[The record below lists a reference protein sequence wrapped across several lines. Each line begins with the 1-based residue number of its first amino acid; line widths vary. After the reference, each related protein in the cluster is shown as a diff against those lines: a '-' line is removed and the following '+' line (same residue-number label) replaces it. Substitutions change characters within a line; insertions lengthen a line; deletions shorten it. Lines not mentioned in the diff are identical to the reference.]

1 MLYNRIRN
9 RKGKRGEKVML
20 HKYILAKHF
29 YTAEKTE
36 LIEQSMNHYSF
47 SSYILFFF
55 TFSFAGW
62 LWEVLL
68 HVYLDHALVNR
79 GVLYGPWLPI
89 YGFGGVLILF
99 LLRRFAKKPHHV
111 FLMTMLIA
119 GTIEFVTGTILWE
132 VYQMRWWDYR
142 DSLIHLKGF
151 VCLKGLLLFGT
162 GGLLILYLAA
172 PKLNRWYQKLPGGFK
187 TVLCVS
193 LVCFFLTDVILSLIH
208 PNTGFGVTIPRQS

>member
-62 LWEVLL
+62 LWEVFL

-79 GVLYGPWLPI
+79 GVLYGP
-89 YGFGGVLILF
+89 
-99 LLRRFAKKPHHV
+99 
-111 FLMTMLIA
+111 
-119 GTIEFVTGTILWE
+119 
-132 VYQMRWWDYR
+132 
-142 DSLIHLKGF
+142 
-151 VCLKGLLLFGT
+151 
-162 GGLLILYLAA
+162 
-172 PKLNRWYQKLPGGFK
+172 
-187 TVLCVS
+187 
-193 LVCFFLTDVILSLIH
+193 
-208 PNTGFGVTIPRQS
+208 

>member
-1 MLYNRIRN
+1 
-9 RKGKRGEKVML
+9 ML

-62 LWEVLL
+62 LWEVFL

-89 YGFGGVLILF
+89 YGFGGRV
-99 LLRRFAKKPHHV
+99 
-111 FLMTMLIA
+111 
-119 GTIEFVTGTILWE
+119 
-132 VYQMRWWDYR
+132 
-142 DSLIHLKGF
+142 DSLF
-151 VCLKGLLLFGT
+151 
-162 GGLLILYLAA
+162 A
-172 PKLNRWYQKLPGGFK
+172 PSVLPK
-187 TVLCVS
+187 S
-193 LVCFFLTDVILSLIH
+193 RIMFF
-208 PNTGFGVTIPRQS
+208 